1 MRARGLTLMAKRRE
15 QQMFRCF
22 YHPADRYGSPVP
34 MPSGNLP
41 SVDIAAVDR
50 DEAASLA
57 FKQLRAP
64 ITETE
69 RLDGVPV
76 PKAPRKRAL
85 PKPKLADLGL
95 VSAASLLR
103 KDQS

>member
-1 MRARGLTLMAKRRE
+1 
-15 QQMFRCF
+15 MFRCY
-22 YHPADRYGSPVP
+22 YHPADRYGNPVP
-34 MPSGNLP
+34 MASGNLP
-41 SVDIAAVDR
+41 SVDLPAVDR
-50 DEAASLA
+50 DEAKSLA
-57 FKQLRAP
+57 YARVKAP

-76 PKAPRKRAL
+76 PRAPRKRSP

>member
-1 MRARGLTLMAKRRE
+1 MAKSRE

-22 YHPADRYGSPVP
+22 YHPADRYGNPVP

-41 SVDIAAVDR
+41 SVDIPAVDR
-50 DEAASLA
+50 DEAKSIA
-57 FKQLRAP
+57 FAQVRAP

-76 PKAPRKRAL
+76 PKAPRKRPK
-85 PKPKLADLGL
+85 PKPKLAALGL
-95 VSAASLLR
+95 VTAASLLA
-103 KDQS
+103 KDPK